1 MFDDNKFR
9 KRLIELRM
17 QKNISARNMSLS
29 LGQSEG
35 YINKIESGYS
45 LPSLSGFF
53 YICEFLE
60 VTPYEFFNYY
70 IKDNDK
76 IQKIL
81 NILFSLSPRQLDY
94 FFEILNDIKKD

>member
-1 MFDDNKFR
+1 MNEF
-9 KRLIELRM
+9 I
-17 QKNISARNMSLS
+17 
-29 LGQSEG
+29 GQSEG

-70 IKDNDK
+70 IKDDDK

-94 FFEILNDIKKD
+94 FFEILNDIKKDRKSVV

>member
-1 MFDDNKFR
+1 MNEF
-9 KRLIELRM
+9 I
-17 QKNISARNMSLS
+17 
-29 LGQSEG
+29 GQSEG

-70 IKDNDK
+70 IKDDDK

-94 FFEILNDIKKD
+94 FFEILYDIKKD

>member
-1 MFDDNKFR
+1 MNEF
-9 KRLIELRM
+9 I
-17 QKNISARNMSLS
+17 
-29 LGQSEG
+29 GQSEG

-53 YICEFLE
+53 YICKFLE

-70 IKDNDK
+70 IKDDDK

>member
-1 MFDDNKFR
+1 MNEF
-9 KRLIELRM
+9 I
-17 QKNISARNMSLS
+17 
-29 LGQSEG
+29 GQSDG

-70 IKDNDK
+70 IKDDDK

>member
-1 MFDDNKFR
+1 MNKS
-9 KRLIELRM
+9 I
-17 QKNISARNMSLS
+17 
-29 LGQSEG
+29 GQSEG

>member
-1 MFDDNKFR
+1 MNEF
-9 KRLIELRM
+9 I
-17 QKNISARNMSLS
+17 
-29 LGQSEG
+29 GQSEG

-70 IKDNDK
+70 MKDDDK

>member
-1 MFDDNKFR
+1 MNEF
-9 KRLIELRM
+9 I
-17 QKNISARNMSLS
+17 
-29 LGQSEG
+29 GQSEG

-70 IKDNDK
+70 IKDDDK

-94 FFEILNDIKKD
+94 FFVILNDIKKD

>member
-1 MFDDNKFR
+1 MNEF
-9 KRLIELRM
+9 I
-17 QKNISARNMSLS
+17 
-29 LGQSEG
+29 GQSEG

-70 IKDNDK
+70 IKDDGK

>member
-1 MFDDNKFR
+1 MNKF
-9 KRLIELRM
+9 I
-17 QKNISARNMSLS
+17 
-29 LGQSEG
+29 GQSEG

-70 IKDNDK
+70 IKDDDK

-81 NILFSLSPRQLDY
+81 NILFSLLPRQLDY
-94 FFEILNDIKKD
+94 FFEILNDIKKIKTPVIT

>member
-1 MFDDNKFR
+1 MNEF
-9 KRLIELRM
+9 I
-17 QKNISARNMSLS
+17 
-29 LGQSEG
+29 GQSEG

-45 LPSLSGFF
+45 LPPLSGFF

-70 IKDNDK
+70 IKDDDK

>member
-70 IKDNDK
+70 IKDDDK

>member
-1 MFDDNKFR
+1 MNEF
-9 KRLIELRM
+9 I
-17 QKNISARNMSLS
+17 
-29 LGQSEG
+29 GQSEG
-35 YINKIESGYS
+35 YINKIDSGYS

-70 IKDNDK
+70 IKDDDK

>member
-1 MFDDNKFR
+1 MNKS
-9 KRLIELRM
+9 I
-17 QKNISARNMSLS
+17 
-29 LGQSEG
+29 GQSEE

-70 IKDNDK
+70 IKDDDK

>member
-1 MFDDNKFR
+1 MNEF
-9 KRLIELRM
+9 I
-17 QKNISARNMSLS
+17 
-29 LGQSEG
+29 GQSEG

-70 IKDNDK
+70 IKDDDK
-76 IQKIL
+76 IQKIV

>member
-1 MFDDNKFR
+1 MNEF
-9 KRLIELRM
+9 I
-17 QKNISARNMSLS
+17 
-29 LGQSEG
+29 GQSEG

-45 LPSLSGFF
+45 LRSLSGFF

-70 IKDNDK
+70 IKDDDK

>member
-1 MFDDNKFR
+1 MNEF
-9 KRLIELRM
+9 I
-17 QKNISARNMSLS
+17 
-29 LGQSEG
+29 GQSEG

-53 YICEFLE
+53 YIFVFIE
-60 VTPYEFFNYY
+60 VTPFELFNYY
-70 IKDNDK
+70 IKDDDK

>member
-1 MFDDNKFR
+1 MNEF
-9 KRLIELRM
+9 I
-17 QKNISARNMSLS
+17 
-29 LGQSEG
+29 GQSEG

-60 VTPYEFFNYY
+60 VTPYELFNYY
-70 IKDNDK
+70 IKDDDK

>member
-1 MFDDNKFR
+1 MNEF
-9 KRLIELRM
+9 I
-17 QKNISARNMSLS
+17 
-29 LGQSEG
+29 GQSEG

-70 IKDNDK
+70 IKDDDK

-81 NILFSLSPRQLDY
+81 NILFSLSPLQLDY

>member
-1 MFDDNKFR
+1 MNKF
-9 KRLIELRM
+9 I
-17 QKNISARNMSLS
+17 
-29 LGQSEG
+29 GQSEG

>member
-1 MFDDNKFR
+1 MNEF
-9 KRLIELRM
+9 I
-17 QKNISARNMSLS
+17 
-29 LGQSEG
+29 GQSEG

-53 YICEFLE
+53 YICELLE

-70 IKDNDK
+70 IKDDDK

>member
-1 MFDDNKFR
+1 MNEF
-9 KRLIELRM
+9 I
-17 QKNISARNMSLS
+17 
-29 LGQSEG
+29 GQSEG

-70 IKDNDK
+70 IKDDDK